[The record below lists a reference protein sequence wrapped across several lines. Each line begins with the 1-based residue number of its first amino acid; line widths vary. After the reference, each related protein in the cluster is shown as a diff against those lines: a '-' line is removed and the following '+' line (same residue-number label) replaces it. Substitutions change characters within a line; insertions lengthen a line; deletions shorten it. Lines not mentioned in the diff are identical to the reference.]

1 VSLVLHIEDDPRSRR
16 LVEKLLVAAGH
27 EVMETASGLEGVR
40 MASERRPDLVLVD
53 INIPDLDGY
62 EVTLRLRGIPALEN
76 VPVVAITA
84 EGDRQTSLAVGA
96 DGYISKPIDARR
108 FVRTVERYLA
118 GHRDPVD
125 ESGEILLRARSQKIV
140 ERLEMK
146 VVELSDANQR
156 LQEMASLRREFLR
169 NTSHELATPLTP
181 VVGYLKLL
189 LAGEFGPLGEA
200 QRTCLKSVQASAD
213 RLRAVVDT
221 LLDVSAFESGRM
233 EYFPREYDFLEVARE
248 ALDRVAPRV
257 AERHLSLE
265 EEPAAVGMPAAGDA
279 DKLLRSMLHLL
290 DNAIKFSS
298 RGGRI
303 AVAVRSF
310 GQGADLRYA
319 LLVAD
324 DGPGIPASRRDLVH
338 EIFYQVDGSV
348 TRAHGGIGLGL
359 AFARHVARAHGGDVT
374 LESPPLREV
383 AGACMTG
390 TLVCLEVE
398 PHLQHS

>member
-1 VSLVLHIEDDPRSRR
+1 MSLVLHIEDDPRSRR

-27 EVMETASGLEGVR
+27 EVMETSSGLEGVR

-96 DGYISKPIDARR
+96 DGYIGKPIDARR

-118 GHRDPVD
+118 GHRDAVD
-125 ESGEILLRARSQKIV
+125 ESGEILLRARTQKIV
-140 ERLEMK
+140 ERLEKK
-146 VVELSDANQR
+146 VVELSDANR
-156 LQEMASLRREFLR
+156 KLQEMASLRREFLR

-189 LAGEFGPLGEA
+189 LAGEFGPLEES
-200 QRTCLKSVQASAD
+200 QRTCLQSVQSSAD

-233 EYFPREYDFLEVARE
+233 EYFPRDYDFLDVARD
-248 ALDRVAPRV
+248 ALTRVGAAAADRGI
-257 AERHLSLE
+257 SLE
-265 EEPAAVGMPAAGDA
+265 LEPAALGMPAAGDA
-279 DKLLRSMLHLL
+279 DMLLRSMLHLL
-290 DNAIKFSS
+290 DNAIKFSAK
-298 RGGRI
+298 GGRI
-303 AVAVRSF
+303 AVAVRSY
-310 GQGADLRYA
+310 GQGEELHYA

-324 DGPGIPASRRDLVH
+324 DGPGIPASRRELVH

-359 AFARHVARAHGGDVT
+359 AFARHVARAHGGDVRV
-374 LESPPLREV
+374 ESPPVLEV
-383 AGACMTG
+383 AGALLTG
-390 TLVCLEVE
+390 TLVCLEVAPHIE
-398 PHLQHS
+398 PA